1 MGGSAGWLLSVL
13 FGVAAIYFL
22 FRILVARSGIDRIH
36 NGAHLVM
43 SVVMLAM
50 PWSWYDAIP
59 AALQIVFFTAA
70 AGWYVYL
77 LLFLPRAGAAAEVG
91 DHRRGWLVWYHAAM
105 MTAMVWMAVAM
116 TARTP
121 SPVMG
126 MSGMDHAQHLQGNGG
141 AQMMTG
147 MQPWA
152 VPISWGA
159 GIFFAVLAVWFLGW
173 FIAQASRFSSRPPAV
188 ASTGLADTG
197 SYVLMA
203 AGMATAFLVL
213 MV

>member
-22 FRILVARSGIDRIH
+22 FRILVARTGIERIH
-36 NGAHLVM
+36 NGVHVAM

-126 MSGMDHAQHLQGNGG
+126 MSGMDHAQHLPSGG
-141 AQMMTG
+141 AQMTG

-152 VPISWGA
+152 VPLSWVA
-159 GIFFAVLAVWFLGW
+159 GIFFAVSAVLFLGW
-173 FIAQASRFSSRPPAV
+173 FIAQAGRHPSRPPAV
-188 ASTGLADTG
+188 ASAGLADTG